1 MSDDLNETE
10 GGQDNLQ
17 ISDQERKRI
26 ISILNRMLEMG
37 ICSIY
42 GQEEEG
48 LPDASIDCR
57 RRIQECRAACCTLT
71 FALTRDEVQKGIIK
85 HNPEKPF
92 FISKNTEGYCTHLDP
107 NSMECTVWNDR
118 PLRCR
123 RYDCR
128 EDNRHET
135 LKS

>member
-1 MSDDLNETE
+1 MSDDLNDTE
-10 GGQDNLQ
+10 AGQDNLQ
-17 ISDQERKRI
+17 IPEQERQRI
-26 ISILNRMLEMG
+26 ISILNMMLEMG

-42 GQEEEG
+42 GQEDEG
-48 LPDASIDCR
+48 LPDAVVDCR
-57 RRIQECRAACCTLT
+57 SKILECRAACCTLT

-92 FISKNTEGYCTHLDP
+92 FISRNPEGYCTHLDY
-107 NSMECTVWNDR
+107 NSLECTVWNNR

-128 EDNRHET
+128 ENQQG
-135 LKS
+135 

>member
-1 MSDDLNETE
+1 MSDDLNDTVD
-10 GGQDNLQ
+10 GQDNLQ
-17 ISDQERKRI
+17 ISDQERQRI
-26 ISILNRMLEMG
+26 VSIFNKMLEMG
-37 ICSIY
+37 IGSIY

-48 LPDASIDCR
+48 LPDAVIDCR
-57 RRIQECRAACCTLT
+57 TRTRECRAACCTLT

-92 FISKNTEGYCTHLDP
+92 FISRNTEGYCTHLDH
-107 NSMECTVWNDR
+107 NSLACTVWNDR

-128 EDNRHET
+128 EDAGMKT
-135 LKS
+135 LRS

>member
-1 MSDDLNETE
+1 MSDYLNNAED
-10 GGQDNLQ
+10 GQNNLQ
-17 ISDQERKRI
+17 ISEEERQRI
-26 ISILNRMLEMG
+26 VSILNKMLEMG
-37 ICSIY
+37 IGSIY

-48 LPDASIDCR
+48 LSDAVIDCR
-57 RRIQECRAACCTLT
+57 TKTQECRAACCTLT

-92 FISKNTEGYCTHLDP
+92 FISRNTEGYCTHLDH
-107 NSMECTVWNDR
+107 NSLECTVWNDR

-128 EDNRHET
+128 EDGRHEDP
-135 LKS
+135 

>member
-1 MSDDLNETE
+1 MSDDLNDKEDGE
-10 GGQDNLQ
+10 DNLQ
-17 ISDQERKRI
+17 ISDQERQRI
-26 ISILNRMLEMG
+26 VSILNKMLKMG
-37 ICSIY
+37 IGSIY
-42 GQEEEG
+42 GQEDEG
-48 LPDASIDCR
+48 LPDAVIDCR
-57 RRIQECRAACCTLT
+57 SKIQECRAACCTLT
-71 FALTRDEVQKGIIK
+71 FALTRDEVQKGTIK

-92 FISKNTEGYCTHLDP
+92 FISKNTEGYCTHLDR
-107 NSMECTVWNDR
+107 NSLECTVWNER

>member
-1 MSDDLNETE
+1 MSDDFNDTE
-10 GGQDNLQ
+10 GKQQDCLQ
-17 ISDQERKRI
+17 ISDQERQKI
-26 ISILNRMLEMG
+26 VSVLNKMLEMG
-37 ICSIY
+37 IGAVY

-48 LPDASIDCR
+48 LPDAVIDCR

-85 HNPEKPF
+85 YNPEKPF
-92 FISKNTEGYCTHLDP
+92 FICRNTEGYCTHLDQ
-107 NSMECTVWNDR
+107 NSLKCTVWNNR

-128 EDNRHET
+128 ED
-135 LKS
+135 KPA